1 MLQHHRPSFS
11 VLVKNA
17 RYIYRPEHVVKL
29 FRPTKEDVKSGLWR
43 DGVLA
48 LWVRKIVSE
57 GRVYR
62 PDFIY
67 SGGRAPLTLQIIAGH
82 NGQFVGGQRKNPIHH
97 PDCESRTSGSDIKYS
112 DQNHE
117 KTEGGTGMIIGAES
131 KNKKK
136 QDFFKIAKAEDEISL
151 LRDIRRHVAD
161 MNNKIYKIL
170 DVKEIEYDYK
180 YAVDKGI
187 YSCMI
192 VAKVHINPTMK

>member
-1 MLQHHRPSFS
+1 MAW
-11 VLVKNA
+11 VLSSKGNG
-17 RYIYRPEHVVKL
+17 I
-29 FRPTKEDVKSGLWR
+29 T
-43 DGVLA
+43 
-48 LWVRKIVSE
+48 KIVRE

-62 PDFIY
+62 PTPCFLGD
-67 SGGRAPLTLQIIAGH
+67 RAPSKLQIIAGRKS
-82 NGQFVGGQRKNPIHH
+82 QAVLSIVGQRH
-97 PDCESRTSGSDIKYS
+97 
-112 DQNHE
+112 
-117 KTEGGTGMIIGAES
+117 KTLWSELWKMKGGTDMIIGVES